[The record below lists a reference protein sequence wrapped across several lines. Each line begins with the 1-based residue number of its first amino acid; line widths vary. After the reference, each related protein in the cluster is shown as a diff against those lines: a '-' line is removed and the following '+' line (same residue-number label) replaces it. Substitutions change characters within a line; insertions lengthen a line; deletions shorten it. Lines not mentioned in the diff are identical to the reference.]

1 MRPFLLYRHLKLSL
15 LRFRSLFSFSL
26 QHSTPVQSCFGMAD
40 GIDNTYGAA
49 LIGVI
54 VSAMLYGITNLQTYF
69 YYMTYPKDQ
78 GWMKTLVSVIWILD
92 TVHMALVSMTIYHYL
107 VTNYSNPSALAVG
120 HWSLYVSIVVNI
132 AIASIV
138 QLFFTMRIFQLCS
151 QNLRWWVALTILLLI
166 AGHIGFGLETVVFLF
181 IKQEFSRLAEI
192 TLIAAMP
199 FALFAVLSDIAI
211 ATALCILL
219 HSSRTS
225 FSRYSSMNY
234 LRILGSDSLHF
245 RTNAVLSTLMMYAI
259 NRCLLTS
266 VVAILEVVVF
276 AAAPTSLWFLA
287 VDFCIGTLWANSLLA
302 ALNSRKFL
310 NDTADRS
317 QTANTTTR
325 ISNLE
330 FSDQSTGA
338 FGSEP
343 VSIILIDVLLFANE
357 LRF

>member
-1 MRPFLLYRHLKLSL
+1 
-15 LRFRSLFSFSL
+15 
-26 QHSTPVQSCFGMAD
+26 MAD

-78 GWMKTLVSVIWILD
+78 GGIKTLVSVIWILD

-151 QNLRWWVALTILLLI
+151 QNVRWWVALTILLLI
-166 AGHIGFGLETVVFLF
+166 AGHIGFGLETVAFLF
-181 IKQEFSRLAEI
+181 IKKEFSRLAEI

-225 FSRYSSMNY
+225 FSS
-234 LRILGSDSLHF
+234 
-245 RTNAVLSTLMMYAI
+245 TNAVLSTLMMYAI

-310 NDTADRS
+310 NNSADRS

-343 VSIILIDVLLFANE
+343 GQSFQQRSNQTQEPGKAPVTEFASVSHRREVYDHGGT
-357 LRF
+357 